1 MSTWLKLILVSS
13 IDMIITTSLKLIT
26 AKKLFKN
33 FLRFQTFFK
42 NSTAKPVTECMFHS
56 KAQPWGEMSYIFPKL
71 AKGILVRNP
80 ATNFMWQEHS
90 TFCRIRFRNDDKK
103 THKHANI
110 HTRTHVHIS
119 NCFLKWLRMVIWSYN
134 KKKCCAF

>member
-90 TFCRIRFRNDDKK
+90 TFCRIRFRNDDSTFKK
-103 THKHANI
+103 NSQTRKHTHAHA
-110 HTRTHVHIS
+110 RTHIEL
-119 NCFLKWLRMVIWSYN
+119 FLKMITNGDLII
-134 KKKCCAF
+134 